1 MAVRLQMKLGLVP
14 EADRLPDSPDQ
25 MLVVEPSVGSVART
39 KGALYLLVTAR
50 GTGNRLT
57 EATRAVADTIRTE
70 YYYDESA
77 GIRVCM
83 RKAIQLANK
92 KLAHQR
98 DRLGM
103 GSHDTDG
110 PIGVGVAVVRGNE
123 LYVATVGPA
132 EAYLIRQARLSTL
145 PDPHRERGLPTAEL
159 EPEIWRGEI
168 SVGDSLV
175 LVSANVVA
183 RIGPDE
189 LKDAMV
195 TLHPQSA
202 MEHLHHRFVASDGTG
217 SDGAVAFEATEV
229 AATQKQHTLVPVRP
243 PEPMAGAPDR
253 SPIPLAD
260 EVTGGVA
267 AVQAGAGR
275 ARNAAGGAAGRLFAR
290 VQDLLPR
297 RNTAHRRVNPVSS
310 RREAQRRAAFAVLA
324 FVVVVAALGLG
335 IYFFGSRGGDGPRI
349 DSVTAAERA
358 FQQAQADLAQ
368 VFGPGIDLV
377 RDDPQKANRLLTDA
391 YQQLQTAKDKGIA
404 ETMIAPLRSQVL
416 GGFDRIYHV
425 LTVASSVLFSFEKSI
440 PKANLTALVTGPD
453 GAPYVLE
460 KTTKTVYRIDLKAKK
475 ATVVLRNGQVAA
487 GTKAA
492 EPKMLATGGLDLL
505 ILDTKNVLW
514 RWRPADTKGTGT
526 LSRVSVN
533 GSSGWGTDVKAIGTF
548 LRGDPEQALY
558 NLYVVDPSEKQ
569 ILRYSP
575 AADGSGYPAAPTG
588 FLATAQAL
596 DDVDGL
602 FIDGDVYMAEGG
614 AIKRFVAGQA
624 GGWQVS
630 DPGDTLLRPSPHY
643 VDLTSPGDRQ
653 AGILYGYDQS
663 NARIIA
669 IDKASGAFKEQYRV
683 TLDPGWK
690 DLRGMYVVPGADGDP
705 ATLYWIDGRR
715 LLSSVLTPVA
725 VPTPS
730 PGASATAAPSR
741 AASPGTSGARPSASA
756 RSSPKATARASAS
769 P

>member
-25 MLVVEPSVGSVART
+25 MVVVEPSVGSVART

-50 GTGNRLT
+50 GTGSRIT
-57 EATRAVADTIRTE
+57 EATAAVADTIRAE

-83 RKAIQLANK
+83 RKAIQIANK

-103 GSHDTDG
+103 GPHDTDG

-175 LVSANVVA
+175 LVSANMA
-183 RIGPDE
+183 AQIGPDE
-189 LKDAMV
+189 LKDAML

-243 PEPMAGAPDR
+243 PEPHAGAPDR

-267 AVQAGAGR
+267 AVRAGAGR
-275 ARNAAGGAAGRLFAR
+275 ARTAAGGLLGRLTMRA
-290 VQDLLPR
+290 QDLLPR
-297 RNTAHRRVNPVSS
+297 RSTAHRRVSPVSS
-310 RREAQRRAAFAVLA
+310 RRDAQRRAAFAILA

-335 IYFFGSRGGDGPRI
+335 VYFFGSRGGDGPRI

-377 RDDPQKANRLLTDA
+377 RDDPEKAKRLLSDA
-391 YQQLQTAKDKGIA
+391 FQQLQTAKDKGIA
-404 ETMIAPLRSQVL
+404 ETTIAPLRSQVL
-416 GGFDRIYHV
+416 AGFDRIYRMV
-425 LTVASSVLFSFEKSI
+425 TVASSVLFSFEKSI
-440 PKANLTALVTGPD
+440 PRANLTALVSGPD
-453 GAPYVLE
+453 GAPYVID
-460 KTTKTVYRIDLKAKK
+460 KTTRTVYRLDLKAKK
-475 ATVVLRNGQVAA
+475 ATVVLRNGQVVG

-526 LSRVSVN
+526 LSRVLVN
-533 GSSGWGTDVKAIGTF
+533 GSSGWGTDVRAIGTF

-596 DDVDGL
+596 DDVDGM
-602 FIDGDVYMAEGG
+602 FIDGDVYLAEGG
-614 AIKRFVAGQA
+614 AMKRFVAGQA
-624 GGWQVS
+624 GGWQAAE
-630 DPGDTLLRPSPHY
+630 PGDTLVRPSPRY
-643 VDLTSPGDRQ
+643 VDLTSPAARQ
-653 AGILYGYDQS
+653 AGLLYGYDQP

-690 DLRGMYVVPGADGDP
+690 DMRGMYVIPGADGDP
-705 ATLYWIDGRR
+705 ATLFWIEARR
-715 LLSSVLTPVA
+715 LLSSVLKPVA
-725 VPTPS
+725 VPA
-730 PGASATAAPSR
+730 PGASAAARPSG
-741 AASPGTSGARPSASA
+741 AASPAVSARP
-756 RSSPKATARASAS
+756 SPKATARASAS

>member
-1 MAVRLQMKLGLVP
+1 MAVRLQMKIGLVP
-14 EADRLPDSPDQ
+14 ETDRLPDSPDQ
-25 MLVVEPSVGSVART
+25 MVVVEPSVGSVARS

-50 GTGNRLT
+50 ATGNRIE
-57 EATRAVADTIRTE
+57 EAARTVADTIRTE

-77 GIRVCM
+77 GIRVCI

-92 KLAHQR
+92 KLVHQR
-98 DRLGM
+98 ERLGM
-103 GSHDTDG
+103 AGSDGEG
-110 PIGVGVAVVRGNE
+110 PIGIGVAVVRGNE

-202 MEHLHHRFVASDGTG
+202 MEHLHHRFVASDGSG

-229 AATQKQHTLVPVRP
+229 AATQKQRTLVPVKP
-243 PEPMAGAPDR
+243 PEPMAGAPER

-275 ARNAAGGAAGRLFAR
+275 ARNAAGSTFSRFVGR

-297 RNTAHRRVNPVSS
+297 RRTPHRRVNPVSS
-310 RREAQRRAAFAVLA
+310 RRESQRRAAVAVLA
-324 FVVVVAALGLG
+324 FVAVVAVLGLG
-335 IYFFGSRGGDGPRI
+335 VFLFGGRGATPQQL
-349 DSVTAAERA
+349 DSVTAAQRA

-377 RDDPQKANRLLTDA
+377 RDDPQKATRLLTDA
-391 YQQLQTAKDKGIA
+391 YQQLQAAGGKGIPDSA
-404 ETMIAPLRSQVL
+404 IAPVRSQVV
-416 GGFDRIYHV
+416 GGLDRIYNV
-425 LTVASSVLFSFEKSI
+425 MTVASSLMFSFEKSV
-440 PKANLTALVTGPD
+440 PKANLTSLVVGPD
-453 GAPYVLE
+453 GVPYVID
-460 KTTKTVYRIDLKAKK
+460 KSTNAVYRIDPKARK
-475 ATVVLRNGQVAA
+475 ATVILKNGQSAA
-487 GTKAA
+487 GIKLAA
-492 EPKMLATGGLDLL
+492 PKMLTTGGLDLL
-505 ILDTKNVLW
+505 ILDAKNVLW
-514 RWRPADTKGTGT
+514 RWRPADAKGNGT
-526 LSRVSVN
+526 LSRVLVN
-533 GSSGWGTDVKAIGTF
+533 GASGWGTDVKAIATF

-558 NLYVVDPSEKQ
+558 NLYVVDPSAKQ

-596 DDVDGL
+596 DDVDAM
-602 FIDGDVYMAEGG
+602 FIDGDVYLAEAGG
-614 AIKRFVAGQA
+614 VKRFVGGQS
-624 GGWQVS
+624 GGWQAS
-630 DPGDTLLRPSPHY
+630 DPGDTVLRTAPKYQELASPS
-643 VDLTSPGDRQ
+643 GRQ
-653 AGILYGYDQS
+653 DGLLYGYDKG
-663 NARIIA
+663 NARIVA
-669 IDKASGAFKEQYRV
+669 MDKASGAFKEQYRV

-690 DLRGMYVVPGADGDP
+690 DLRGLYILPGASGDP
-705 ATLYWIDGRR
+705 ATVYWIDGKR
-715 LLSSVLTPVA
+715 LYNSVLKPIPQPA
-725 VPTPS
+725 
-730 PGASATAAPSR
+730 GAAPGS
-741 AASPGTSGARPSASA
+741 SARPSG
-756 RSSPKATARASAS
+756 RASPAVTRK
-769 P
+769 PATTP